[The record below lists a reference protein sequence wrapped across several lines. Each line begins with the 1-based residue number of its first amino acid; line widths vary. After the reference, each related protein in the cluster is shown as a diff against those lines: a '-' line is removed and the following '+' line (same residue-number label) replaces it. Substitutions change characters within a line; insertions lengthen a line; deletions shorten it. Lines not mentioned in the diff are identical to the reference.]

1 MEYAIG
7 LVVGLLVSGFA
18 WWTGFDRDR
27 AFYPTIIIVIALY
40 YVLFAAMAGSTH
52 ALVAELLVTGV
63 FALVAV
69 LGFKFSSW
77 LVVAGL
83 AAHGLSDLGHHLL
96 VSNPGVPA
104 WWPGFCLMAD
114 VGLAGFL
121 ALQLVRAPGL
131 RRESA
136 PRSAGGP
143 AD

>member
-7 LVVGLLVSGFA
+7 LVVGLVVSAFA

-27 AFYPTIIIVIALY
+27 AFYPTLIVVIALY
-40 YVLFAAMAGSTH
+40 YVLFAAMASATQV
-52 ALVAELLVTGV
+52 LIVELFVTAI

-96 VSNPGVPA
+96 VSNPGVPE
-104 WWPGFCLMAD
+104 WWPGFCLAAD
-114 VGLAGFL
+114 VGLAGVL
-121 ALQLVRAPGL
+121 ALRLDGSRRSVL
-131 RRESA
+131 RFREVS
-136 PRSAGGP
+136 
-143 AD
+143 